1 MKSYTKCVCWMVSEY
16 TYMRKKWAK
25 CEVLIC
31 FRFCCKSHILSNRV
45 CGDTEATRR
54 LHKPYQVNLIYSQ
67 RSIDVHD
74 SIIPFIDAFLAHF
87 YIRVVC
93 FVNRIFRLCTYQFGL
108 FVWLEFLHTVV
119 DYMWPCLEIKF
130 QRNTKAAMFK
140 LNFSIIQKPVCRH
153 VYGVLTRMC
162 INKGVIMNI
171 HVFTCTFFY

>member
-1 MKSYTKCVCWMVSEY
+1 MCMLDGVCMYV
-16 TYMRKKWAK
+16 
-25 CEVLIC
+25 
-31 FRFCCKSHILSNRV
+31 HIWERNERNVKFWFVFDFAVNHIYSVIVYVVV

-93 FVNRIFRLCTYQFGL
+93 FVNRIFWLYSYQFGL

-130 QRNTKAAMFK
+130 QQHTKAAMFK
-140 LNFSIIQKPVCRH
+140 LNFSIASYKSCLWRICKPIC
-153 VYGVLTRMC
+153 VLT
-162 INKGVIMNI
+162 KVP
-171 HVFTCTFFY
+171 